1 MLGDITM
8 TLYNKLKQGLTEAI
22 EYKETQ
28 MSEIA
33 LMVYLDRNGDIQIEV
48 VVDKHG
54 KLKYFRDEMAAEK
67 YVKREYGHPYKFYGL
82 AGDPRTYTPYLDRE
96 LVEESEKIKQTKDL
110 NKKLKKM
117 NVLAT
122 K

>member
-1 MLGDITM
+1 M

-33 LMVYLDRNGDIQIEV
+33 LMVYLDRNEEIQVEV

-54 KLKYFRDEMAAEK
+54 KLKYFRDEAAAEK
-67 YVKREYGHPYKFYGL
+67 FVKREYGSPYRFYGL
-82 AGDPRTYTPYLDRE
+82 AGDPREYKKYLDTS
-96 LVEESEKIKQTKDL
+96 LVEVSEKIKETEAF
-110 NKKLKKM
+110 NKKLKKLG
-117 NVLAT
+117 VLGNKA
-122 K
+122 